1 MAVTMVEIAKRTN
14 LSPAT
19 VSRVINGKG
28 VGFISPATRQRVLE
42 AARAMGYEAA
52 RLPADAPGKTMV
64 VAAWIRNPD
73 RSYYSR
79 IIRHL
84 LEAAAPHG
92 YDVIIAP
99 VHDQVL
105 GLAGGARLRDAPA
118 SAWPCDGVIAVDCPQ
133 AAEAYA
139 RRFPGGACPL
149 VGLNVEYSEHS
160 DYVAIEVGG
169 GVRQAVQHL
178 ASLGCR
184 GVAMVSSHK
193 VHDKVRAARTSAYE
207 EAMREAGLAPEVILA
222 PEASRHAARSAIA
235 AYVQGHSAPDGLFCL
250 TDDLA
255 IGAYRGLRDMGVRVP
270 EDTALLAC
278 DASEDVEFL
287 DVPLS
292 TIVQPLQ
299 EMCRS
304 GWEVLMRRMR
314 EPGAPLSQS
323 LLKPELRLA
332 ASTRR

>member
-28 VGFISPATRQRVLE
+28 VGFISPATRQRVLD
-42 AARAMGYEAA
+42 AAREMGYEPA
-52 RLPADAPGKTMV
+52 RLPADAPGRTMV

-73 RSYYSR
+73 RSYYAR

-99 VHDQVL
+99 VHDQVV
-105 GLAGGARLRDAPA
+105 GLAGGARLRDGPA

-139 RRFPGGACPL
+139 RRFPGGACPI
-149 VGLNVEYSEHS
+149 VGLNAEFSELS
-160 DYVAIEVGG
+160 DYVAIEAGG
-169 GVRQAVQHL
+169 GVRQAIEHL
-178 ASLGCR
+178 LAVGCR
-184 GVAMVSSHK
+184 RVAIVSSHK
-193 VHDKVRAARTSAYE
+193 VHDKLRVARTAAYE
-207 EAMREAGLAPEVILA
+207 EAVRAAGLTPEVILA
-222 PEASRHAARSAIA
+222 PDASRHSARTAVTS
-235 AYVQGHSAPDGLFCL
+235 YVQSHSAPDGMFCL
-250 TDDLA
+250 SDDLA

-278 DASEDVEFL
+278 DASEEMEFL

-292 TIVQPLQ
+292 TIVQPLP

-304 GWEVLMRRMR
+304 GWEVLMRRLR
-314 EPGAPLSQS
+314 DSRAPLSQS